1 METAE
6 SKVTDDSKLMTKY
19 LIFKTAL
26 WTWMYFPSIRNFRS
40 AVSGLSNSFFSDSA
54 TVRKSS
60 CSEGSKHI
68 NTGAQALKDF
78 RKIVTGMMDNSIRF
92 FLEEFT
98 PYSTNQL
105 SNNRINITEIKFH
118 GLTGR
123 QKNSRDPRH
132 HWMKVLQTL
141 EVVFDSR
148 WGDSQKWVIPKCRQ
162 VYKL

>member
-1 METAE
+1 MR
-6 SKVTDDSKLMTKY
+6 KY

-78 RKIVTGMMDNSIRF
+78 TKIVISMMDNSIRF
-92 FLEEFT
+92 FSEEFT

-105 SNNRINITEIKFH
+105 SSIKINVTEIKFH
-118 GLTGR
+118 RLTGR
-123 QKNSRDPRH
+123 QK
-132 HWMKVLQTL
+132 
-141 EVVFDSR
+141 
-148 WGDSQKWVIPKCRQ
+148 IPGAL
-162 VYKL
+162 VSTE